1 MGYQSALEARIARK
15 TTRAITEY
23 SMIEDGDTAVREFFS
38 RVYEAALAAGGSGI
52 FGVSFLDSSF
62 VPLPEISDL
71 MVVVMVMQHQAWMP
85 YYAAMATAGSI
96 AGCYVIYALA
106 RKGGS
111 GFLQRRMS
119 LRRGD
124 QVLALYRRY
133 GLLALMIPAVL
144 PPPAPFKV
152 FVLLAGVA
160 GVSPLK
166 FVLGVGLAR
175 AVRYLVLGG
184 LTIAYGETALGIL
197 QTHGPLVAGIVVG
210 LIAMG
215 SVAYWLVK
223 RRRRPQQ
230 ID

>member
-1 MGYQSALEARIARK
+1 MR
-15 TTRAITEY
+15 
-23 SMIEDGDTAVREFFS
+23 DFFS
-38 RVYEAALAAGGSGI
+38 RIYEAALAAGGPGI

-71 MVVVMVMQHQAWMP
+71 MVVVMVMQYPAWMP
-85 YYAAMATAGSI
+85 YYAAMATLGSI

-119 LRRGD
+119 LHRGD

-133 GLLALMIPAVL
+133 GLLALMIPAIL

-160 GVSPLK
+160 GVSPLR
-166 FVLGVGLAR
+166 FVLGVGIAR
-175 AVRYLVLGG
+175 AIRYAVLGG
-184 LTIAYGETALGIL
+184 LTIRYGEAGLEL
-197 QTHGPLVAGIVVG
+197 VRTHAPLVAGIVVG
-210 LIAMG
+210 LIVFG
-215 SVAYWLVK
+215 SLVYWRV
-223 RRRRPQQ
+223 RRRRSR
-230 ID
+230 

>member
-1 MGYQSALEARIARK
+1 M
-15 TTRAITEY
+15 
-23 SMIEDGDTAVREFFS
+23 REFFS
-38 RVYEAALAAGGSGI
+38 RVYEAALVAGGPGI

-85 YYAAMATAGSI
+85 YYAAMATLGSI

-119 LRRGD
+119 LQRGD

-133 GLLALMIPAVL
+133 GLLALMIPAIL

-160 GVSPLK
+160 GVSPLR
-166 FVLGVGLAR
+166 FVLGVGIAR
-175 AVRYLVLGG
+175 ALRYLVLGG
-184 LTIAYGETALGIL
+184 LTIRYGEAGLEL
-197 QTHGPLVAGIVVG
+197 ARTHGPLVAGVIVG
-210 LIAMG
+210 LIVFG
-215 SVAYWLVK
+215 SLVYWWV
-223 RRRRPQQ
+223 RRRRSR
-230 ID
+230 

>member
-1 MGYQSALEARIARK
+1 M
-15 TTRAITEY
+15 
-23 SMIEDGDTAVREFFS
+23 REFFS
-38 RVYEAALAAGGSGI
+38 RVYEAALAAGGPGI

-71 MVVVMVMQHQAWMP
+71 MVVVMVMQHQDWMP
-85 YYAAMATAGSI
+85 YYAAMATLGSI

-119 LRRGD
+119 LRRGE

-133 GLLALMIPAVL
+133 GLLALMIPAIL

-160 GVSPLK
+160 GVSPLR
-166 FVLGVGLAR
+166 FVLGIGIAR
-175 AVRYLVLGG
+175 AIRYLVLGG
-184 LTIAYGETALGIL
+184 LTIRYGETAMEMLR
-197 QTHGPLVAGIVVG
+197 THGPLVAGVIVG
-210 LIAMG
+210 LIVFG
-215 SVAYWLVK
+215 SLVYWWV
-223 RRRRPQQ
+223 RRRRSR
-230 ID
+230 

>member
-1 MGYQSALEARIARK
+1 M
-15 TTRAITEY
+15 
-23 SMIEDGDTAVREFFS
+23 REFFS

-71 MVVVMVMQHQAWMP
+71 MVVMMVMQHQAWMP

-119 LRRGD
+119 LRRGE

-133 GLLALMIPAVL
+133 GLLALMIPAIL
-144 PPPAPFKV
+144 PPPAPFKI

-160 GVSPLK
+160 GVSPLR
-166 FVLGVGLAR
+166 FVLGIGIAR
-175 AVRYLVLGG
+175 AIRYLVLGG
-184 LTIAYGETALGIL
+184 LTIRYGETAMEMLR
-197 QTHGPLVAGIVVG
+197 THGPLVAGVIVG
-210 LIAMG
+210 LIVFG
-215 SVAYWLVK
+215 SLVYWWV
-223 RRRRPQQ
+223 RRRRSR
-230 ID
+230 

>member
-1 MGYQSALEARIARK
+1 MHE
-15 TTRAITEY
+15 
-23 SMIEDGDTAVREFFS
+23 VFS
-38 RVYEAALAAGGSGI
+38 RVYEAALAAGGPGI

-85 YYAAMATAGSI
+85 YYAAMATLGSI
-96 AGCYVIYALA
+96 AGCYVIYELA

-124 QVLALYRRY
+124 HVLALYRRY
-133 GLLALMIPAVL
+133 GLLALMIPALL

-160 GVSPLK
+160 GVSPMT
-166 FVLGVGLAR
+166 FVLGVGAAR
-175 AVRYLVLGG
+175 ALRYLVLGW
-184 LTIAYGETALGIL
+184 LTISYGETAMEMLR
-197 QTHGPLVAGIVVG
+197 THGPLVAGIIVG
-210 LIAMG
+210 LIVFG
-215 SVAYWLVK
+215 SLVYWRV
-223 RRRRPQQ
+223 RRRRSR
-230 ID
+230 

>member
-1 MGYQSALEARIARK
+1 M
-15 TTRAITEY
+15 
-23 SMIEDGDTAVREFFS
+23 REFFS
-38 RVYEAALAAGGSGI
+38 RVHEAALAAGGLGI

-71 MVVVMVMQHQAWMP
+71 MVVLMVMKHMARMP

-111 GFLQRRMS
+111 AFLQRRLS
-119 LRRGD
+119 LSRGE
-124 QVLALYRRY
+124 QVLRLYQRY
-133 GLLALMIPAVL
+133 GLLALMVPAIL

-175 AVRYLVLGG
+175 AVRYLVLGW
-184 LTIAYGETALGIL
+184 LTIRYGETGMEMLR
-197 QTHGPLVAGIVVG
+197 THGPMVAGIVVG
-210 LIAMG
+210 LLVFG
-215 SVAYWLVK
+215 SLVYWWV
-223 RRRRPQQ
+223 RRRRSR
-230 ID
+230 